1 MALTIT
7 RGYTLTDGV
16 VNNYNATT
24 LAALVASAT
33 VTSIPMSAFAT
44 TAHVIQVA
52 ASIPGGDQGDGS
64 LWFDST
70 LGVLREK
77 NGNVRWDCPY
87 VGPGMLNNSGVTIP
101 KGAVVVASSAGEVSM
116 CATAF
121 WSDTLGSLAA
131 TVVNGVRGLVRSKGY
146 GQGLVFGPVTMG
158 DFMFARPTGYLYSF
172 HATGITTATLGVA
185 IAKSLSSCASGATML
200 ANLVFMR

>member
-1 MALTIT
+1 MALTIA

-16 VNNYNATT
+16 LNNYSSTT
-24 LAALVASAT
+24 LSALVASAT

-44 TAHVIQVA
+44 TSHVIQVSA
-52 ASIPGGDQGDGS
+52 TVPASDQGDGS
-64 LWFDST
+64 LWYDST
-70 LGVLREK
+70 LGLLREK
-77 NGNVRWDCPY
+77 NGNIRWDCPY
-87 VGPGMLNNSGVTIP
+87 VGPGMASIVATIP
-101 KGAVVVASSAGEVSM
+101 KGAVVAASAEGQVSM

-121 WSDTLGSLAA
+121 WSDTLG
-131 TVVNGVRGLVRSKGY
+131 VVTSTLVSGSNVVIRSKGS

-185 IAKSLSSCASGATML
+185 IAKSLSSCASGATLL
-200 ANLVFMR
+200 ANLIFMR

>member
-7 RGYTLTDGV
+7 RGYTLTDGLA
-16 VNNYNATT
+16 NNYNSTT

-44 TAHVIQVA
+44 TAHVIQVSA
-52 ASIPGGDQGDGS
+52 TVPGSDQNDGS
-64 LWFDST
+64 LWYDST
-70 LGVLREK
+70 LGFLREK
-77 NGNVRWDCPY
+77 NGNIRWDCPY
-87 VGPGMLNNSGVTIP
+87 VGPAMSSIVATIP
-101 KGAVVVASSAGEVSM
+101 KGAVVVASAAGQVSM
-116 CATAF
+116 CATGMWPDALGVVT
-121 WSDTLGSLAA
+121 STLVSGSN
-131 TVVNGVRGLVRSKGY
+131 VVIRSKGY

-158 DFMFARPTGYLYSF
+158 DFMTARPTGYLYSF

-185 IAKSLSSCASGATML
+185 IAKSLSSCASGATLL